1 MTMLDRM
8 RRHKGWLKWSLAI
21 VVLTFVLLYVPQ
33 FINPTGAGAT
43 ATGVIASVNGR
54 EIPAVEYQRVYT
66 AQIARM
72 RQMYGD
78 IPDTALRQLGIGQ
91 RIVDQLVNDE
101 AVVAE
106 AERLGFTVTDGE
118 LRARLLESPTFQ
130 ENGVFVGWDRYRQ
143 MLASGRPPL
152 RPAEYEE
159 DVRRSLLAEKLQ
171 AAVTGWIRVTD
182 SEVDEEYRRRI
193 EKVKLELA
201 VFTADKFRSAV
212 APTDADLTA
221 HFDGHKETYRVPEKR
236 RVRYLAIEAEG
247 LRSKMAVTPQE
258 VETRY
263 RETIQ
268 TYATPEQIR
277 ASHILLK
284 TEGKDEA
291 AVRKIAEGLLA
302 RVKSGGNFA
311 TLATEFSE
319 DEGSKAQGGDLD
331 YFGRGAMVKEFED
344 AAWALQPGDVSEL
357 VKTNFGFHIIK
368 LIDRRPAVTRSLD
381 EVRTQIEDALR
392 FEKARA
398 EATRLAAEIAPQ
410 IKRPADLD
418 RMAASHNLTVGD
430 SGLFGREEPLSGI
443 GFAPLVA
450 AEAFTLQTDS
460 VSGQL
465 TTPQGFAF
473 IALSEVKPSY
483 LPAIDEVREKVRTD
497 VTRIKAIELAQAR
510 ATTMAQAARNGFA
523 AAARAAGVDVKST
536 ELVTRGVAYPE
547 VGVSEALDEAVFAL
561 EAGETG
567 MPIALDDAVVVARV
581 VERQTIDQTLLE
593 AERETIRT
601 QLRQQRAGTFF
612 SAYVLKAKEKMTIEY
627 NPSVIQSLIGG

>member
-1 MTMLDRM
+1 
-8 RRHKGWLKWSLAI
+8 
-21 VVLTFVLLYVPQ
+21 
-33 FINPTGAGAT
+33 
-43 ATGVIASVNGR
+43 
-54 EIPAVEYQRVYT
+54 
-66 AQIARM
+66 
-72 RQMYGD
+72 
-78 IPDTALRQLGIGQ
+78 
-91 RIVDQLVNDE
+91 
-101 AVVAE
+101 
-106 AERLGFTVTDGE
+106 
-118 LRARLLESPTFQ
+118 
-130 ENGVFVGWDRYRQ
+130 
-143 MLASGRPPL
+143 
-152 RPAEYEE
+152 
-159 DVRRSLLAEKLQ
+159 
-171 AAVTGWIRVTD
+171 
-182 SEVDEEYRRRI
+182 
-193 EKVKLELA
+193 
-201 VFTADKFRSAV
+201 
-212 APTDADLTA
+212 
-221 HFDGHKETYRVPEKR
+221 
-236 RVRYLAIEAEG
+236 
-247 LRSKMAVTPQE
+247 MAVTPQE

-561 EAGETG
+561 ETGETG